1 MMVAKQMEIK
11 IPAHRTEKTPMVLV
25 LPADSTSCKVT
36 AGAGSCAIVLIRN
49 VNRDFSFRFDLKK
62 NAVLTC
68 ILEQT
73 RPGTASYR
81 HTCRLAA
88 GSEMRSISVFTQCTN
103 IRNLYK
109 IDLQEADSSF
119 AMNSIAVLTG
129 REKLAQDILC
139 RHVSGGAR
147 SMQTFKHLLGGAAQA
162 DMVGRILVPAG
173 SQKTEAFQQSRS
185 ILLSKEASVHVEP
198 QLEIY
203 ADDVKCSHGS
213 TVGQLDKD
221 ALFYMQQ
228 RGIGNEDAARML
240 LEAELRHELDSLPPT
255 LRRILGAKVS
265 RKLKHMV

>member
-1 MMVAKQMEIK
+1 MEIK
-11 IPAHRTEKTPMVLV
+11 IPAHRTEKAPMVLV

-36 AGAGSCAIVLIRN
+36 AGAGSRAIVCIRN

-62 NAVLTC
+62 NASLTC

-73 RPGTASYR
+73 RPGSAIYR
-81 HTCRLAA
+81 HTCRLAT
-88 GSEMRSISVFTQCTN
+88 GSEMRSIAIFTQCTD
-103 IRNLYK
+103 IRNLYH
-109 IDLQEADSSF
+109 IDIQEEGSSL
-119 AMNSIAVLTG
+119 SLSSLAVLTG
-129 REKLAQDILC
+129 REKLAQNILC
-139 RHVSGGAR
+139 RHNAGGAS

-173 SQKTEAFQQSRS
+173 SQKTEAYQQSRS
-185 ILLSKEASVHVEP
+185 ILLSEQASVHVEP

-228 RGIGNEDAARML
+228 RGIAPEEATRML
-240 LEAELRHELDSLPPT
+240 LEAELRHELDSLPPA
-255 LRRILGAKVS
+255 LRRVLGAKVS
-265 RKLKHMV
+265 RKLKHLV